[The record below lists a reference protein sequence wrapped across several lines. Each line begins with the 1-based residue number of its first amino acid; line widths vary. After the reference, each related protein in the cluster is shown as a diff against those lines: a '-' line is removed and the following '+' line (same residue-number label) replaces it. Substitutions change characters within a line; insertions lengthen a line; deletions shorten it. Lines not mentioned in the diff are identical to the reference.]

1 MTQTQLYGVR
11 QVPVLNGDVD
21 HCVFLKSTKR
31 AVFFGTKAEC
41 LEWIERNGH
50 DEWN

>member
-1 MTQTQLYGVR
+1 MLYAIR
-11 QVPVLNGDVD
+11 KLNVLNSDTD
-21 HCVFLKSTKR
+21 HCVYLKRTNR

-41 LEWIERNGH
+41 NEWLERNGH